1 MREGPLSEGPLGDPR
16 PPTPRSRA
24 WVEVDGGAIRRNLE
38 LVRSHVGSGARV
50 VPIVKCDG
58 YGLGAGLVVEALAPA
73 RPFAYGVA
81 TADEGRALRALGVR
95 EPVMVLCPA
104 PPDDLPHM
112 ARARL
117 VPTISELESLG
128 VLANAASHA
137 NATAPLP
144 FQLEIDTGM
153 GRSGFALP
161 DAAQWWPE
169 VRRAVASPG
178 LRLLGLFTHLHSAD
192 KADLGSARRQ
202 VERFDDFVA
211 SVEGIPS
218 DALLHVANSAAA
230 LRLDLGAA
238 NAVRPGIF
246 LYGGSVGHGALTP
259 ETVAALRA
267 RVVMVREAAPGA
279 TVGYGATYRAR
290 GRERWATVA
299 IGYGDGLPRELGNA
313 GRALLRGRRSPIVG
327 RISMDTTV
335 VRVAGEVAVG
345 DPVTFLGGDG
355 GAEVALAEVA
365 EVADTVAHQ
374 VLTGLSARL
383 PRIPMEQCR

>member
-1 MREGPLSEGPLGDPR
+1 MPGESR
-16 PPTPRSRA
+16 PPGLRSRA

-38 LVRSHVGSGARV
+38 LVRSHVGAGTRI
-50 VPIVKCDG
+50 VPMVKCDG

-81 TADEGRALRALGVR
+81 TVDEGRALRALGVR
-95 EPVMVLCPA
+95 APVLVFCPVA
-104 PPDDLPHM
+104 PDELARM

-117 VPTISELESLG
+117 VPTISEPESLR
-128 VLANAASHA
+128 VLAKAALHA
-137 NATAPLP
+137 GGTVPLP
-144 FQLEIDTGM
+144 FQVEVDTGM

-161 DAAQWWPE
+161 DAAQWWAE
-169 VRRAVASPG
+169 VRRVVASPV
-178 LRLLGLFTHLHSAD
+178 LRLLGVFTHLHSAD
-192 KADLGSARRQ
+192 AADLGSARRQ
-202 VERFDDFVA
+202 IARFDDFVA

-230 LRLDLGAA
+230 LRLGSGAA

-246 LYGGSVGHGALTP
+246 LYGGSVGDGAPTP

-299 IGYGDGLPRELGNA
+299 VGYGDGLPRELGNA
-313 GRALLRGRRSPIVG
+313 GWALLRGRRSPVVG
-327 RISMDTTV
+327 RISMDTAV
-335 VRVAGEVAVG
+335 VRVAGDVAVG

-355 GAEVALAEVA
+355 GAEISLGELAELA
-365 EVADTVAHQ
+365 GTIAHQ

-383 PRIPMEQCR
+383 PRIRVAGSTRKGLLTT